1 MVRVTG
7 NFQSESPLHPKAF
20 EVLHAAFD
28 NGWANPGK
36 LSQSGSKANKVK
48 NEALESIS
56 VALKVPV
63 DSIFAFSSMSL
74 GFYLGIHGLGIQ
86 GLLKDS
92 APLVHGATDRKDVFA
107 IASRVSHQVL
117 PCALDGKLISPT
129 QQSPHSVLALSVAN
143 AETGVFQECD
153 DIIQSVGTDRIFLD
167 ATASGIRAQ
176 STNNY
181 STAIFDSRSWYG
193 PSEVGLLV
201 VKNKSQW
208 SNPLPHLNAAHP
220 NFDASLPLLLA
231 SAVALENF
239 SSEVVEAN
247 QRARNFN
254 SQLREAFAQI
264 PDVDIAGSL
273 DSSLAHLLSASFMNC
288 NGEELLRGIA
298 NDGFSVDSGSACTA
312 DNLEPSHV
320 LAAMG
325 VLTHGNIRITI
336 HPDTTQAEIDSL
348 ISSIKKNVE
357 RLRS

>member
-1 MVRVTG
+1 VVRVTG

-36 LSQSGSKANKVK
+36 LSQSASKANQVR
-48 NEALESIS
+48 NQAFESIAA
-56 VALKVPV
+56 ALKVPV

-74 GFYLGIHGLGIQ
+74 GHYLGIQ
-86 GLLKDS
+86 GLIKDS
-92 APLVHGATDRKDVFA
+92 STLVHGATDRKDVFA
-107 IASRVSHQVL
+107 IASRIPHQVL
-117 PCALDGKLISPT
+117 PCALDGKLVSPN
-129 QQSPHSVLALSVAN
+129 QQSPNSVLALSVAN
-143 AETGVFQECD
+143 AETGVIQECG

-167 ATASGIRAQ
+167 ATASGIRTQ

-193 PSEVGLLV
+193 PGEVGLLV
-201 VKNKSQW
+201 IKNKSQW

-239 SSEVVEAN
+239 SSEVAEAN
-247 QRARNFN
+247 KRARNFN
-254 SQLREAFAQI
+254 SQLRDCFAQI

-273 DSSLAHLLSASFMNC
+273 DSSLAHLLSVSFMNC
-288 NGEELLRGIA
+288 NGEELLRGIQE
-298 NDGFSVDSGSACTA
+298 DGFSVDSGSACTA

-348 ISSIKKNVE
+348 ISSVKKNVE

>member
-36 LSQSGSKANKVK
+36 LSQSASKANQVR
-48 NEALESIS
+48 NQALESIAA
-56 VALKVPV
+56 ALKVPV

-74 GFYLGIHGLGIQ
+74 GYYLGIQ

-92 APLVHGATDRKDVFA
+92 LTLVHGATERKDVFA
-107 IASRVSHQVL
+107 IASGVPHQVL
-117 PCALDGKLISPT
+117 PSALDGKLVSPS
-129 QQSPHSVLALSVAN
+129 QQSPNSVLALSVAN
-143 AETGVFQECD
+143 AETGVIQECN

-176 STNNY
+176 STSNY

-193 PSEVGLLV
+193 PSEIGLLV

-239 SSEVVEAN
+239 SSEVAEVN
-247 QRARNFN
+247 KRARTFN
-254 SQLREAFAQI
+254 SQLRESFAQI

-273 DSSLAHLLSASFMNC
+273 DSSLAHLLSVSFMNC
-288 NGEELLRGIA
+288 NGEELLRAIA
-298 NDGFSVDSGSACTA
+298 EDGFSVDSGSACTA
-312 DNLEPSHV
+312 DDMEPSHV

-336 HPDTTQAEIDSL
+336 HPETTQVEIDSL
-348 ISSIKKNVE
+348 ISSVKKNVE
-357 RLRS
+357 SQRS

>member
-36 LSQSGSKANKVK
+36 LSQSGSKANQVR
-48 NEALESIS
+48 NQALESIAA
-56 VALKVPV
+56 ALKVPV

-74 GFYLGIHGLGIQ
+74 GYYLGIQ

-107 IASRVSHQVL
+107 IASRVAHQVL

-143 AETGVFQECD
+143 AETGVIQECD
-153 DIIQSVGTDRIFLD
+153 DIIQCVGTDRIFLD

-176 STNNY
+176 NTNKY

-193 PSEVGLLV
+193 PSEVGFLV
-201 VKNKSQW
+201 VRNKSQW

-273 DSSLAHLLSASFMNC
+273 DSSLAHLLSVSFMNC

-298 NDGFSVDSGSACTA
+298 NDGFSVDSGSACSA

-336 HPDTTQAEIDSL
+336 HPDTTQPEIDSL

>member
-36 LSQSGSKANKVK
+36 LSQSGSKANQVR
-48 NEALESIS
+48 NQALESIAA
-56 VALKVPV
+56 ALKVPV

-74 GFYLGIHGLGIQ
+74 GYYLGIQ
-86 GLLKDS
+86 GLIKDS
-92 APLVHGATDRKDVFA
+92 STLVHGATDRKDVFA
-107 IASRVSHQVL
+107 IASQVPHQVL
-117 PCALDGKLISPT
+117 SSALDGKLVSPS
-129 QQSPHSVLALSVAN
+129 QQSPNSVLALSVAN
-143 AETGVFQECD
+143 AETGVIQECG

-167 ATASGIRAQ
+167 ATASGIRTQ

-193 PSEVGLLV
+193 PGEVGFLV
-201 VKNKSQW
+201 IKNKSQW

-239 SSEVVEAN
+239 SSEVEEAN
-247 QRARNFN
+247 KQARNFN
-254 SQLREAFAQI
+254 SQLRESFAQI

-273 DSSLAHLLSASFMNC
+273 DSSLAHLLSVSFMNC
-288 NGEELLRGIA
+288 NGEELLRGIQD
-298 NDGFSVDSGSACTA
+298 DGFSVDSGSACTA

-336 HPDTTQAEIDSL
+336 HPETTQAEIDSL
-348 ISSIKKNVE
+348 ISSVKKNVE

>member
-1 MVRVTG
+1 VVRVTG

-36 LSQSGSKANKVK
+36 LSQSGSKANQVR
-48 NEALESIS
+48 NQALESIAA
-56 VALKVPV
+56 ALKVPV

-74 GFYLGIHGLGIQ
+74 GHYLGIQ
-86 GLLKDS
+86 GLIKDS
-92 APLVHGATDRKDVFA
+92 STLVHGATDRKDVFA
-107 IASRVSHQVL
+107 IASRIPHQVL
-117 PCALDGKLISPT
+117 SSALDGKLVSPN
-129 QQSPHSVLALSVAN
+129 QQSPNSVLALSVAN
-143 AETGVFQECD
+143 AETGVIQKCD
-153 DIIQSVGTDRIFLD
+153 DIIRSVNTNRIFLD

-176 STNNY
+176 GTNNY

-193 PSEVGLLV
+193 PGEVGLLV

-239 SSEVVEAN
+239 SSEVEEAN
-247 QRARNFN
+247 KRARNFN
-254 SQLREAFAQI
+254 SQLRDSFAQI
-264 PDVDIAGSL
+264 PDADIAGSL
-273 DSSLAHLLSASFMNC
+273 DSSIAHLLSVSFMNC
-288 NGEELLRGIA
+288 NGEELLRGIQD
-298 NDGFSVDSGSACTA
+298 DGFSVDSGSACTA

-348 ISSIKKNVE
+348 ISSVKKNVE